1 WVVYARSTT
10 LQAQLSALESGIA
23 HVRDEV
29 MPGIGEIPGCV
40 GLSLLVDR
48 HTGRCIVTSSWETEE
63 AMRASAAPVMAIRD
77 RAAEIFGGSP
87 MVEEWEIAV
96 MHRAHMTP
104 EGACARVTWV
114 KTDPSRIDS
123 AIDVYR
129 GHTLPGMEQ
138 QLDGFCSA
146 SLMVNRA
153 SGRAVSCS
161 VYDSAEAMERNR
173 MASAALRVD
182 AARQARV
189 EAVDVR
195 EFELALAHLR
205 VPELV

>member
-1 WVVYARSTT
+1 MFARSTT

-29 MPGIGEIPGCV
+29 MPALEDIPGCV

-48 HTGRCIVTSSWETEE
+48 HTGRCIVTTSWESED
-63 AMRASAAPVMAIRD
+63 ALRASAERVIPIRD
-77 RAAEIFGGSP
+77 RATEKFGGSP

-96 MHRAHMTP
+96 MHRTHVTP
-104 EGACARVTWV
+104 RGACARVTWV

-123 AIDVYR
+123 AIEVYR
-129 GHTLPGMEQ
+129 DHTLPGMEQ

-146 SLMVNRA
+146 SLMVNRS
-153 SGRAVSCS
+153 SGRAVSCT
-161 VYDSAEAMERNR
+161 VYDNAEAMERNR
-173 MASAALRVD
+173 IASAALRVD

>member
-1 WVVYARSTT
+1 MFARSTT

-29 MPGIGEIPGCV
+29 MPELDGIPGCI

-48 HTGRCIVTSSWETEE
+48 KTGRCIVTTSWESEE
-63 AMRASAAPVMAIRD
+63 AMRASAERVIPIRD
-77 RAAEIFGGSP
+77 RVAEKFGGSP
-87 MVEEWEIAV
+87 MVEEWEIAA
-96 MHRAHMTP
+96 MHRTHPTP
-104 EGACARVTWV
+104 QGACARVTWV

-123 AIDVYR
+123 AIEVYR
-129 GHTLPGMEQ
+129 DHTLPGMEQ

-146 SLMVNRA
+146 SLMVNRS
-153 SGRAVSCS
+153 SGRAVSSS
-161 VYDSAEAMERNR
+161 VYDNAEAMERNR
-173 MASAALRVD
+173 NASAALRVD
-182 AARQARV
+182 AARQAGV

-195 EFELALAHLR
+195 EFELVLAHLR

>member
-1 WVVYARSTT
+1 MYARSTT

-87 MVEEWEIAV
+87 MVEEWEIAA

-114 KTDPSRIDS
+114 KTDPSRIDT

-129 GHTLPGMEQ
+129 EHTLPGMEQ

-146 SLMVNRA
+146 SLMVNRS

>member
-1 WVVYARSTT
+1 MYARSTT

-29 MPGIGEIPGCV
+29 MPELEGIPGCI

-48 HTGRCIVTSSWETEE
+48 KTGRCIVTTSWDSED
-63 AMRASAAPVMAIRD
+63 ALRASAAQVMPIRN
-77 RAAEIFGGSP
+77 RAAEKFGGSP
-87 MVEEWEIAV
+87 TVEEWEIAA
-96 MHRAHMTP
+96 MHRAHP
-104 EGACARVTWV
+104 APQGACARVTWV
-114 KTDPSRIDS
+114 KTDPSRLGS
-123 AIDVYR
+123 AIEVYR
-129 GHTLPGMEQ
+129 DHTLPGMEQ

-146 SLMVNRA
+146 SLMVNRS

-161 VYDSAEAMERNR
+161 VYDDAEAMERNR
-173 MASAALRVD
+173 IASAALRVD

-195 EFELALAHLR
+195 EFELVLAHLR

>member
-1 WVVYARSTT
+1 MFARSTT

-29 MPGIGEIPGCV
+29 MPGLEGIPGCI

-48 HTGRCIVTSSWETEE
+48 HTGRCILTTSWESEE
-63 AMRASAAPVMAIRD
+63 AMRATAEQAVPMRN

-87 MVEEWEIAV
+87 MVEEWEIVA
-96 MHRAHMTP
+96 MHRAHQTP
-104 EGACARVTWV
+104 QGACARVTWV
-114 KTDPSRIDS
+114 KTDPSRIDN
-123 AIDVYR
+123 AIEVYR
-129 GHTLPGMEQ
+129 AHTLPGMEQ
-138 QLDGFCSA
+138 QLEGFCSA
-146 SLMVNRA
+146 SLMVNRS
-153 SGRAVSCS
+153 SGRAVSSS
-161 VYDSAEAMERNR
+161 VYENAEAMERNR
-173 MASAALRVD
+173 IASAALRVD